1 MNKTSAT
8 TGLYWFRHDLRLD
21 DQPVLTRLASRCN
34 KLLLVFC
41 IDKQWFEPNQ
51 FGYCAMGHHR
61 QQFLYESLEA
71 LNRQL
76 DTYNQTL
83 LVVSGD
89 PVEEIS
95 QLVKAYQVD
104 ILGVSEYPGFDECQ
118 QLRELQQRVAALTV
132 ISGSNNSL
140 FSSQSLPFEVDA
152 MPDKFSPF
160 RKKVE
165 KAISPQPPT
174 EQVALLPPPPIALQT
189 DWPSVPLHRG
199 NSSSY
204 HGGELA
210 AQKQLKYYFFDK
222 HLISRY
228 KETRNG
234 LDGWDYSSKFSAWLA
249 NGSISPRRIYAELK
263 RFEAQEV
270 ANDSTYWLYFELLW
284 REFFWWL
291 QRKHGVNWF
300 TCGGIQQLSRTM
312 KSASALLSD
321 WQQGT
326 TDNAHINACMRQ
338 LNATGYMSN
347 RARQWAASYLV
358 NELGEH
364 WRYGAAYFE
373 QQLIDYDVGSNWGNW
388 QYLAGVGSDPR
399 GLRHFNIEK
408 QAQMYD
414 PEGQFTQL
422 WS

>member
-1 MNKTSAT
+1 MNMTSSK

-21 DQPVLTRLASRCN
+21 DQPVLTELASRCQ
-34 KLLLVFC
+34 KLLLVYC
-41 IDKQWFEPNQ
+41 IDEDWFTHNQ

-61 QQFLYESLEA
+61 QQFLYESLYA
-71 LNRQL
+71 LNQQL
-76 DTYNQTL
+76 NNYQQSL
-83 LVVSGD
+83 LVVTGE
-89 PVEEIS
+89 PVEEIT
-95 QLVKAYQVD
+95 QLIKAYDVD
-104 ILGVSEYPGFDECQ
+104 ILGVGEYPGLNERE
-118 QLRELQQRVAALTV
+118 QLKQFTSKYPGVHMIT
-132 ISGSNNSL
+132 GSNNSL
-140 FSSQSLPFEVDA
+140 FKPTDLPFEVNT

-165 KAISPQPPT
+165 KAITPVAPVEP
-174 EQVALLPPPPIALQT
+174 VALIPPPPIALQT
-189 DWPSVPLHRG
+189 DWPSLPLQRG

-204 HGGELA
+204 NGGEHA

-222 HLISRY
+222 HLISQY

-234 LDGWDYSSKFSAWLA
+234 LDGWDYSSKLSAWLA
-249 NGSISPRRIYAELK
+249 NGCISPRRIYAELK
-263 RFEAQEV
+263 RFEAEHG

-291 QRKHGVNWF
+291 QVKHGAQWF
-300 TCGGIQQLSRTM
+300 APGGIQQQTTATM
-312 KSASALLSD
+312 QPSALLLD

-373 QQLIDYDVGSNWGNW
+373 QQLIDYDVGANWGNW

-414 PEGQFTQL
+414 PDGKFTSL